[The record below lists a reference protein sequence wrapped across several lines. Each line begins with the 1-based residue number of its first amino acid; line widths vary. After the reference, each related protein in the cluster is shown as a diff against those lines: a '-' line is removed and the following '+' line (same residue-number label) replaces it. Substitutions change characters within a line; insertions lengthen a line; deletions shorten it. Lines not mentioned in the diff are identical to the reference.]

1 MLSESSYNKPKQKMI
16 FSKDSSLNFGGQ
28 KIPSELLGHFKSSSS
43 LARSIRSTST
53 ASSTLGKSLQS
64 TGAMILEQQGK
75 NTLSNFNPNNKW
87 MSSTKIPQKEEEKN
101 KTFSNGWNIETIKAE
116 TPRNQM
122 DIKIRNIIHNYTDI
136 DTNDFSYD
144 VLSNLKSKKRMQN
157 LDVVEVYEIWKTKY
171 LKDIEENVKKKISE
185 LKDNLNNTK
194 NEVYKNF
201 TMNDNDL
208 IPLIQKDIDNIAQ
221 FYYNVLK
228 ERQNSINE
236 CLKNIM
242 DDFDICYRESNL
254 KLVKLADDMDK
265 IGYLFEEEIRDLIN
279 EKKQYIQRFTDVK
292 KNYYNRIMNEIK
304 SFENEL
310 VEKSKKDLNDFI
322 LRWKNIKL
330 NNYVS
335 KLQKLLRSKEYTDP
349 EERALL
355 VQEVKQIQ
363 EDSYKKKHKL
373 IFENLFK
380 LDYDD
385 INTKH
390 IEKIG
395 KEYEKITNET
405 DKLYTQSIEK
415 LNINSKNIEDK
426 SIEAFEKFK
435 ADVSTINYIFGQDNH
450 NEKKYND
457 YDDLNTLEELFQK
470 EVNSVLDKNKSDRMN
485 YILNLNKYL
494 EEYEEFLNNICEKII
509 SIYLAI
515 GKLYD
520 EHKRDLK
527 KAERNYMISYAKE
540 CDNDD
545 NIIHEKELELKKISE
560 EMKNCINKEELDKG
574 LQDSFQIMDQLE
586 KEYRDFFQKI
596 DDIFNSHEGILTQ
609 EYHNY
614 EKKIL
619 NIFGIYPEDNLFY
632 IEKRRNKESDFLSK
646 KKEAQIAEEE
656 RKESKKKKKQKR
668 KKKQER
674 KNQRKKK
681 KTSPN

>member
-1 MLSESSYNKPKQKMI
+1 MLTERTYNKPKQKMI

-43 LARSIRSTST
+43 LARSIRSTTT
-53 ASSTLGKSLQS
+53 ASSTVGKSLQS

-75 NTLSNFNPNNKW
+75 NTISNFYPNNKW
-87 MSSTKIPQKEEEKN
+87 MSSKKVSPKEEEKN
-101 KTFSNGWNIETIKAE
+101 KTFSNGWKMETVKAE

-136 DTNDFSYD
+136 DTNDFSYN

-171 LKDIEENVKKKISE
+171 LKDIEENIKKKISE
-185 LKDNLNNTK
+185 LKENLNNTK
-194 NEVYKNF
+194 NEVYKHF
-201 TMNDNDL
+201 SMNDKDL
-208 IPLIQKDIDNIAQ
+208 IPLKQKNIDNISE

-228 ERQNSINE
+228 ERQNSIND

-242 DDFDICYRESNL
+242 DDINTCYQEAHL

-279 EKKQYIQRFTDVK
+279 EKKQYIQRFNDVK
-292 KNYYNRIMNEIK
+292 KSYYTRIMNEIK
-304 SFENEL
+304 DFEDEL
-310 VEKSKKDLNDFI
+310 VTKSKQDLNDFI

-335 KLQKLLRSKEYTDP
+335 KLQTLLKSKEYTDP

-355 VQEVKQIQ
+355 VQEMKQIQ

-380 LDYDD
+380 LDYDN

-395 KEYEKITNET
+395 KEYEKIINET
-405 DKLYTQSIEK
+405 DKLYTQCIEK

-426 SIEAFEKFK
+426 SNKAFEKFK
-435 ADVSTINYIFGQDNH
+435 ADVSTINYIFGIDNH

-470 EVNSVLDKNKSDRMN
+470 EVN
-485 YILNLNKYL
+485 
-494 EEYEEFLNNICEKII
+494 
-509 SIYLAI
+509 
-515 GKLYD
+515 
-520 EHKRDLK
+520 
-527 KAERNYMISYAKE
+527 
-540 CDNDD
+540 
-545 NIIHEKELELKKISE
+545 
-560 EMKNCINKEELDKG
+560 
-574 LQDSFQIMDQLE
+574 
-586 KEYRDFFQKI
+586 
-596 DDIFNSHEGILTQ
+596 
-609 EYHNY
+609 
-614 EKKIL
+614 
-619 NIFGIYPEDNLFY
+619 
-632 IEKRRNKESDFLSK
+632 
-646 KKEAQIAEEE
+646 
-656 RKESKKKKKQKR
+656 
-668 KKKQER
+668 
-674 KNQRKKK
+674 
-681 KTSPN
+681 